1 MSDSAQLDQLC
12 VNAIRFL
19 CTDAVEAANS
29 GHPGAPMAQA
39 PMAYLL
45 FNKFMRH
52 NPADPAWP
60 DRDRFILSP
69 GHASTLLYSA
79 LHLTGYD
86 LSLEDLKNFR
96 QFGSK
101 TPGHPEF
108 GHTPGVETTTGP
120 LGAGFS
126 NGVGMAVAERFLAEK
141 FNRPGH
147 EIVDHYVYAICSD
160 GDLMEGI
167 SHEAASL
174 AAHLKLGKLLYLYD
188 DNHITIEGKTDLAW
202 CEDRMAR
209 FAAYGWHTQQITD
222 GNDLAA
228 IEKAITAAKAVTDKP
243 SIIAV
248 RTTIGFGAPNAA
260 GTSACHGAPLGA
272 DEVKA
277 AKENLGWPVE
287 PAFHVP
293 ADVLQH
299 TRKCLTAGQAIQAAW
314 DEKFAAYAQAEPQL
328 AAEFKQWMSGDLPT
342 DWDADIP
349 TFPTDTKGT
358 ASRGA
363 GGTVLNAIAARLPN
377 LLGGSADLAPSTK
390 TLIKDGGDFQAG
402 SWGGRNFHFGVREHA
417 MGGIMNGMALHGG
430 LIPYGATFMVFSD
443 YMRPTVRLAAIMG
456 LKVIYVFT
464 HDSIGVGE
472 DGPTHQPVEH
482 VAALRL
488 IPGVTVFRPCD
499 ANETAEAWRAALTV
513 KGPTVLALTRQNM
526 PTLDRDKYGPAA
538 NTARGGYIL
547 SDCEGQPDLLIIA
560 SGSEVAMSLSAA
572 EQLSADG
579 KKVRVVSMP
588 CMELFEQQTREYRDE
603 VLPPAVTRRVAV
615 EAGVSFGWDRYVG
628 LEGKTVCIDS
638 FGKSGKYA
646 KVFEEFGFT
655 PENVLSTCRALLGS

>member
-1 MSDSAQLDQLC
+1 MSDTANLDQLC

-19 CTDAVEAANS
+19 SADAVEAASS

-45 FNKFMRH
+45 FTRLMKH

-60 DRDRFILSP
+60 DRDRFKLSA
-69 GHASTLLYSA
+69 GHASTLLYST

-86 LSLEDLKNFR
+86 LSLDDLRNFR
-96 QFGSK
+96 QFGSR
-101 TPGHPEF
+101 TPGHPEY

-147 EIVDHYVYAICSD
+147 EIVDHHTYAICSD

-174 AAHLKLGKLLYLYD
+174 AAHLKLGKLIYLYD
-188 DNHITIEGKTDLAW
+188 DNQITIEGKTDLAW
-202 CEDRMAR
+202 SEDRLKR
-209 FAAYGWHTQQITD
+209 FEAYGWHIQQVDD

-228 IEKAITAAKAVTDKP
+228 IEKAVENARAATDRP

-248 RTTIGFGAPNAA
+248 RTVIGFGAPNAA

-272 DEVKA
+272 DEVRA
-277 AKENLGWPVE
+277 AKENLGWPTE
-287 PAFHVP
+287 PDFHVP
-293 ADVLQH
+293 ADVLEH
-299 TRKCLTAGQAIQAAW
+299 TRKCVTTGKALQKAW
-314 DEKFAAYAQAEPQL
+314 EDKFAAYEKAEPEL
-328 AAEFKQWMSGDLPT
+328 AAEFKRWMAGELPE

-349 TFPTDTKGT
+349 SFPADEKGL
-358 ASRGA
+358 ASRAA
-363 GGTVLNAIAARLPN
+363 GGTVLNAVAARVPN

-402 SWGGRNFHFGVREHA
+402 SYGGRNFHFGVREHA
-417 MGGIMNGMALHGG
+417 MGGVVNGMALHGG

-488 IPGVTVFRPCD
+488 IPGVTVYRPCD
-499 ANETAEAWRAALTV
+499 ANETTEAWRSAMTV
-513 KGPTVLALTRQNM
+513 AGPAVLALTRQNM
-526 PTLDRDKYGPAA
+526 PTIDRSQFGNADVS
-538 NTARGGYIL
+538 RGGYIL
-547 SDCEGQPDLLIIA
+547 ADCEGEPEILLIA
-560 SGSEVAMSLSAA
+560 SGSEVDVALRAGR
-572 EQLSADG
+572 QLCEAG
-579 KKVRVVSMP
+579 TRARVVSMP
-588 CMELFEQQTREYRDE
+588 SMELFDAQPREYRDR
-603 VLPPAVTRRVAV
+603 VLPPAVTRRVAL

-628 LEGKTVCIDS
+628 LAGRTVCIDR
-638 FGKSGKYA
+638 FGQSGKYTR
-646 KVFEEFGFT
+646 VFEEYGFSV
-655 PENVLSTCRALLGS
+655 ENVLKVCGEVLG